1 MEDNLHLYILW
12 TTDNLIIAEKMIL
25 MYGSNS
31 LLKGWWEQVTIIVWG
46 ASTQLV
52 STNSSI
58 QDKIKELLSMGVNV
72 SACKR
77 CADDL
82 GVASQLEDLG
92 IEVKYW
98 GEPLTAVLKS
108 GSKLLTI

>member
-1 MEDNLHLYILW
+1 MEDHNHLYILW
-12 TTDNLIIAEKMIL
+12 TTDNLITAEKMIV
-25 MYGSNS
+25 MYGGNS
-31 LLKGWWEQVTIIVWG
+31 LLKDWWEQVTIIIWG
-46 ASTQLV
+46 ASAQLV
-52 STNSSI
+52 STNPAI
-58 QDKIKELLSMGVNV
+58 QNKITELLSMGVHV